1 MSPIKIAKLM
11 PDHYAKQDMTEK
23 PKAASQIKG
32 GSIFDRLTDPSTYQ
46 ASHRAR
52 FNDRPDVK
60 HDHIKLQEA
69 SNINK
74 KHDPVA
80 PTVNRKPAGTEA
92 AHTEH
97 PTSSRDKPKAA
108 SQVKGGSIF
117 DRLTDP
123 STYHGTHKER
133 FNADGTG
140 RGLAGRDSV
149 AKGSG
154 TVGGRVGDLSSQ
166 VSRK

>member
-1 MSPIKIAKLM
+1 M

-74 KHDPVA
+74 STIPLHRLSTVSLQVPRQHTRNTRPPVETSQRLR
-80 PTVNRKPAGTEA
+80 PRSRAGLYLI
-92 AHTEH
+92 
-97 PTSSRDKPKAA
+97 
-108 SQVKGGSIF
+108 G
-117 DRLTDP
+117 
-123 STYHGTHKER
+123 
-133 FNADGTG
+133 
-140 RGLAGRDSV
+140 
-149 AKGSG
+149 
-154 TVGGRVGDLSSQ
+154 
-166 VSRK
+166 

>member
-1 MSPIKIAKLM
+1 M
-11 PDHYAKQDMTEK
+11 PDQYAKQDMREK
-23 PKAASQIKG
+23 PKAASQVKE
-32 GSIFDRLTDPSTYQ
+32 GSIFDRLTDPSTFQ

-52 FNDRPDVK
+52 FNERPDVA
-60 HDHIKLQEA
+60 HDHIKLQEP

-74 KHDPVA
+74 KYDPAA
-80 PTVNRKPAGTEA
+80 PTVNRKPANA
-92 AHTEH
+92 AAA
-97 PTSSRDKPKAA
+97 PKPAAGAGVAPSATSPRDKPKAA

>member
-1 MSPIKIAKLM
+1 M
-11 PDHYAKQDMTEK
+11 PDNYAKHDMTEK

-52 FNDRPDVK
+52 FNERPDVK

-74 KHDPVA
+74 KHDAVA
-80 PTVNRKPAGTEA
+80 PTVNRKPAPA
-92 AHTEH
+92 APAHTE
-97 PTSSRDKPKAA
+97 PTATRDKPKAA

-133 FNADGTG
+133 FNSDGTG

-149 AKGSG
+149 AKGAGS
-154 TVGGRVGDLSSQ
+154 VGGRVGDLSSQ
-166 VSRK
+166 VNRK